1 MLRPFKTYIVSVGKP
16 AIFVPVVCQEEELGA
31 FNRGETVK
39 MDWERQK
46 AIDKAKAE
54 AWFNEGS
61 LICTK
66 TAVGPVGRIG
76 LLHLAVNSCK
86 EFEIHK

>member
-1 MLRPFKTYIVSVGKP
+1 MSGKLV
-16 AIFVPVVCQEEELGA
+16 IFCPCCRQEEELGA
-31 FNRGETVK
+31 FDNQGEAVK

-66 TAVGPVGRIG
+66 TAVGR
-76 LLHLAVNSCK
+76 ST
-86 EFEIHK
+86 

>member
-1 MLRPFKTYIVSVGKP
+1 
-16 AIFVPVVCQEEELGA
+16 
-31 FNRGETVK
+31 